1 VILKSMAASAAMLV
15 VGASPLAPQATA
27 AEGDQVI
34 QLQDGQLRCL
44 LSANYQ
50 GRGYAMT
57 VCGRTDGQGFGASP
71 MSTGKY
77 PVRLNLAV
85 LKGTG
90 EIWWEAGPAPDS
102 AAGDVVLGVGQTY
115 VANGWTVTTEP
126 LRTVIKNDASGHGLF
141 VNTVDVRQF

>member
-1 VILKSMAASAAMLV
+1 MLV
-15 VGASPLAPQATA
+15 VGASPFAPQATA

-44 LSANYQ
+44 LSANYK

-57 VCGRTDGQGFGASP
+57 VCGRTDGQGFAASP

-77 PVRLNLAV
+77 PVRLNLMV
-85 LKGTG
+85 VKGTG
-90 EIWWEAGPAPDS
+90 EAWFEAGSVPNS

-115 VANGWTVTTEP
+115 TASGWTVTTQP
-126 LRTVIKNDASGHGLF
+126 HRTVITNDASRHGLF